1 VPLARDLLLR
11 SIETTEVVIMKSR
24 IVPIAFAAVALA
36 WPVRVHASDAENSK
50 RNVVD
55 RNEATVTPGDQGESK
70 ADIAIT
76 QQIRK
81 EVVAHD
87 GFSVDAKNVKIITR
101 DGVVTLRGPVK
112 TVGEKEMV
120 ASLAAQTDG
129 VKRVDD
135 QLEIAGSKK

>member
-1 VPLARDLLLR
+1 
-11 SIETTEVVIMKSR
+11 MKSR
-24 IVPIAFAAVALA
+24 TIPIALTALA
-36 WPVRVHASDAENSK
+36 LALPLRAHASDAENSK
-50 RNVVD
+50 RNIVD

-70 ADIAIT
+70 SDIAIT

-87 GFSVDAKNVKIITR
+87 GFSVDAKNVKIVTR

-112 TVGEKEMV
+112 TASEKEMV
-120 ASLAAQTDG
+120 ASLAAQTTG

-135 QLEIAGSKK
+135 QMEIAGSKN

>member
-1 VPLARDLLLR
+1 
-11 SIETTEVVIMKSR
+11 MKSK
-24 IVPIAFAAVALA
+24 IVPIAFAVVALA
-36 WPVRVHASDAENSK
+36 WPVRVVHANDAENSK

-76 QQIRK
+76 KSIRK

-112 TVGEKEMV
+112 SFSEKEMV
-120 ASLAAQTDG
+120 ASLAAQTNG

-135 QLEIAGSKK
+135 QLEIAGSKKK

>member
-1 VPLARDLLLR
+1 
-11 SIETTEVVIMKSR
+11 MKSKT
-24 IVPIAFAAVALA
+24 IPIALAALA
-36 WPVRVHASDAENSK
+36 LALPLRAHATDAENSK

-70 ADIAIT
+70 ADLAIT
-76 QQIRK
+76 KEIRK
-81 EVVAHD
+81 QVVAHD
-87 GFSVDAKNVKIITR
+87 GFSLDAKNVKIVTR

-112 TVGEKEMV
+112 TASEKEMV

-135 QLEIAGSKK
+135 QLEIAGRR